1 MRGRRIIVSKRGS
14 RWLNSHCIH
23 VETFNKRCPLCFC
36 VHTFT
41 PLSQE
46 DNQYLCLGRSALK
59 TSFSHKKTRE
69 KKTSLVNIKN
79 DRGG

>member
-1 MRGRRIIVSKRGS
+1 MSA
-14 RWLNSHCIH
+14 LFLCEHIH
-23 VETFNKRCPLCFC
+23 SS
-36 VHTFT
+36 
-41 PLSQE
+41 LSQE